1 MGSVKVFGKM
11 QGKVRMRRMVMIG
24 ALGLLS
30 ACGGKA
36 PEAPAGQASA
46 AASVAPQGPVVRI
59 VALGDSL
66 FAGYGLRAE
75 QAYPVRLE
83 AALRA
88 RGINAQVVNAGVSG
102 DTTEDGLARLDFTLG
117 AGKVD
122 LVVISLGG
130 NDMLRGLPVAR
141 TRANMEAILAG
152 LDKRKVPV
160 VVMGML
166 AAPNMGPDYARD
178 FNAVFPAVAK
188 AHHAAL
194 VPFFLKAIYQRAD
207 LQLPDHIHPTAP
219 GVEAMV
225 KDTVDVVAGGLHP

>member
-1 MGSVKVFGKM
+1 
-11 QGKVRMRRMVMIG
+11 MRRMVMIG
-24 ALGLLS
+24 VLAMLS
-30 ACGGKA
+30 ACGPKA
-36 PEAPAGQASA
+36 PDAPAAQASSALAEPRA
-46 AASVAPQGPVVRI
+46 AAVRI

-88 RGINAQVVNAGVSG
+88 RGINARVVNAGVSG

-117 AGKVD
+117 GQKPD

-152 LDKRKVPV
+152 LDKRGVRA

-166 AAPNMGPDYARD
+166 SAPNMGPDYARD
-178 FNAVFPAVAK
+178 FNAVFPSVAK

-194 VPFFLKAIYQRAD
+194 VPFFLKPIFNRPD

-225 KDTVDVVAGGLHP
+225 KDTVNTVAGALPGALPGPGGQ